1 MELLLMA
8 RLMVIGRADPSSV
21 RRIHVCGGGC
31 CGDHLLVVF
40 VDLHVQ
46 VQVHQRH
53 ERFMADVAVKLL
65 DNTVR

>member
-1 MELLLMA
+1 MELLLMGL
-8 RLMVIGRADPSSV
+8 LMMVGRAGASSV
-21 RRIHVCGGGC
+21 RRIHLCGGR
-31 CGDHLLVVF
+31 DHLLVVF
-40 VDLHVQ
+40 VDFHVQ